1 MLLLLARRS
10 CRQAVVTV
18 AAVVPIIAA
27 PRPTRSRSRSR
38 SQSPTDVE
46 RLLLRHVEEV
56 LRSVPDDVEMELIR
70 NVASRRRVRLARCTP
85 PVFRAAAPAS
95 STSLS
100 GRRVAWRRLRS
111 TACA

>member
-27 PRPTRSRSRSR
+27 PRPTRSRSR

-70 NVASRRRVRLARCTP
+70 NVASRRRVRRARCTP
-85 PVFRAAAPAS
+85 PAFRAAAPAS

-100 GRRVAWRRLRS
+100 WRRVAWRRLRS
-111 TACA
+111 AACA